1 MKYLN
6 RKQKLDQNIFTLLL
20 FGLFLKWQKSQLDE
34 MSKDKFDP
42 GKKEMFWNLN
52 KHGRI
57 F

>member
-1 MKYLN
+1 
-6 RKQKLDQNIFTLLL
+6 LLL

-34 MSKDKFDP
+34 MSKDKFDLE
-42 GKKEMFWNLN
+42 KKEMFWNLN

>member
-34 MSKDKFDP
+34 MSKDKFDLE
-42 GKKEMFWNLN
+42 KKEMFWNLN